1 MNPLNEAQYNLLN
14 EKYSDAITLAK
25 NGMLANGIDA
35 LIPLYEELTGQK
47 MKTNCS
53 DCKMDMMI
61 LFVISMKAYEYVKNI
76 TISQEVEWEKQEQV
90 IEQTKKK
97 RKKNA

>member
-1 MNPLNEAQYNLLN
+1 MNPLNDEQYKLLN

-25 NGMLANGIDA
+25 NGMLANGIDT

-47 MKTNCS
+47 MNTNCK

-61 LFVISMKAYEYVKNI
+61 LFIISMKAYEYVKNVTI
-76 TISQEVEWEKQEQV
+76 TQNIEWEKQEQV

-97 RKKNA
+97 KKKNA